1 MKKQTLLL
9 LPILLVMSLSACN
22 TNKGKDSSKE
32 SQTSSETPTSSEEK
46 SSEPA
51 KIQYTITFKDESGNV
66 LQSQKWDEGVIP
78 SYTYDKPDTEEWDY
92 TFLGWSLTL
101 GGDVIEI
108 PAVSADATYFAI
120 ISKEKKSY
128 TIGFYKETGEEIK
141 TETLV
146 YNTQPTCDYTG
157 PEDTEEWDY
166 TFLGWSLSLGGEV
179 VEVVP
184 AHENVNYYA
193 SVSKEKKT
201 YTISFYKEDGT
212 TAQSGLLAYG
222 EQPSCD
228 YTGPQDT
235 AEWDYTFLGWSLTQG
250 GEVISSIPTVTG
262 NASYYARVSKELKSY
277 TISFYKENGD
287 EIKSETLGYG
297 SQPSCDYTGPSDTDE
312 WDYTFLGWATSQ
324 YGDAL
329 ESIPTVTG
337 NAKYYAKVEQ
347 IKKTYSI
354 RFMEN
359 SGSLLLESVVPYGEV
374 PEYDYEPTSTKEW
387 KRTFLGWATTPN
399 GEPLP
404 ELPPVTGNADYYAQ
418 VKEEKNKYTITFNSQ
433 GGSEVASIT
442 EDYGTSV
449 NKPDN
454 PSMDGYKFV
463 AWTFDEE
470 GEQKVTWPYTITDNV
485 ILYAQWNEKI
495 DVKAY
500 FQTLIN
506 ALSSNPYGYVPDTM
520 KPDYA
525 GNIREE
531 SDLNKDYT
539 ESQDVSQI
547 AFGGHGEQWNMA
559 LTNIKQSETFY
570 DVLSVGS
577 EVIALGT
584 LAVNNWLDTEPSDV
598 SSHEF
603 DETEYKAKITYQNKV
618 LKYTIQFKTGWS
630 IPVVGDILP
639 QIDMSY
645 DIATGVKI
653 FRIQLNNDNAMK
665 YVVNDNYYAFGM
677 NLAIE
682 IAGKIGSRKAYFEIS
697 KDEETEDVT
706 GHIYEFLTYQ
716 KDESSEE
723 KVLLPACADF
733 YFSEDYI
740 SVVGNKASGLVLFDG
755 FITELYDATSGRLL
769 VYKVEE
775 TFEKWGFSKT
785 YNTLFFNLNNI
796 DNINY
801 VKAIDNGSSDPHE
814 NNHDVYVN
822 NKDSIFVAT
831 KNVWKKGIIEIKTSR
846 RYDIEMRKQYFYT
859 LDEQD
864 KPVKHEVLTPMMF
877 IQDDGTEPGETNFS
891 TFEADILTDNLI
903 NGRVNLDYD
912 HLTKVRQDYL
922 NLIPVFKENKDKQ
935 DSDSIIEFIGDA
947 EVI

>member
-1 MKKQTLLL
+1 
-9 LPILLVMSLSACN
+9 MSLSACN
-22 TNKGKDSSKE
+22 TNKGKDSSIE
-32 SQTSSETPTSSEEK
+32 SQTSSETPTSSEET

-51 KIQYTITFKDESGNV
+51 KIQYTITFKDEFGNV

-92 TFLGWSLTL
+92 TFLGWSLT
-101 GGDVIEI
+101 
-108 PAVSADATYFAI
+108 
-120 ISKEKKSY
+120 
-128 TIGFYKETGEEIK
+128 
-141 TETLV
+141 
-146 YNTQPTCDYTG
+146 
-157 PEDTEEWDY
+157 
-166 TFLGWSLSLGGEV
+166 
-179 VEVVP
+179 
-184 AHENVNYYA
+184 
-193 SVSKEKKT
+193 
-201 YTISFYKEDGT
+201 
-212 TAQSGLLAYG
+212 
-222 EQPSCD
+222 
-228 YTGPQDT
+228 
-235 AEWDYTFLGWSLTQG
+235 QG

-262 NASYYARVSKELKSY
+262 NASYFARVSKELKSY

-297 SQPSCDYTGPSDTDE
+297 SQPSCDYAGPSDTDE
-312 WDYTFLGWATSQ
+312 WDYVFLGWAASQ
-324 YGDAL
+324 YGDVL
-329 ESIPTVTG
+329 ENIPTVTG
-337 NAKYYAKVEQ
+337 NAQYYAKVDQ
-347 IKKTYSI
+347 IKKTYNI
-354 RFMEN
+354 RFMDN
-359 SGSLLLESVVPYGEV
+359 SGSLLTESILPYGEV
-374 PEYDYEPTSTKEW
+374 PEYDYQPTSTKEW

-399 GEPLP
+399 GEPLS
-404 ELPPVTGNADYYAQ
+404 ELPSVTGNADYYAQ

-433 GGSEVASIT
+433 GGSEVAPIT
-442 EDYGTSV
+442 EDFGTSV

-463 AWTFDEE
+463 AWTFDEK
-470 GEQKVTWPYTITDNV
+470 GEQKVTWPYTIEDNV

-525 GNIREE
+525 GNIKEE

-547 AFGGHGEQWNMA
+547 AFGGHGEQWNMV

-577 EVIALGT
+577 EVITLGT
-584 LAVNNWLDTEPSDV
+584 VAVNNWLDSEPSDV
-598 SSHEF
+598 SSHDF
-603 DETEYKAKITYQNKV
+603 DATEYKAKITYANKV

-645 DIATGVKI
+645 DIATGLKT

-677 NLAIE
+677 NLSIE
-682 IAGKIGSRKAYFEIS
+682 IAGKIGTRKAYFEIS
-697 KDEETEDVT
+697 KDKETEDVT

-733 YFSEDYI
+733 YFSENYI

-755 FITELYDATSGRLL
+755 FITELYDANSGRLL

-831 KNVWKKGIIEIKTSR
+831 KNTWKKVIKTSR

-859 LDEQD
+859 LDEQN
-864 KPVKHEVLTPMMF
+864 KPVKNEVLTPMMF

-891 TFEADILTDNLI
+891 TFETDILTDNYI
-903 NGRVNLDYD
+903 NGRVNLSYD

-935 DSDSIIEFIGDA
+935 DSDSIIEFIGDP